1 MQEMTHL
8 TDETLEAYCD
18 GALDAGRQA
27 SVETHVFRCG
37 RCRVELDEWRSLFS
51 MLAALP
57 RFAPSAEFADFVM
70 AKVRIPEPWRVRA
83 FALARRFVPKTTPAW
98 AFTVALLAV
107 PLLAIGTLAVW
118 LFSRSYLTGYQLWV
132 FATDQFAAGASSA
145 ASGAFSRVVQTDVTV
160 WLVSTVTT
168 FLDSVGLRGAGAM
181 AAATGGVI
189 LVSIWVLY
197 RFLFRTSNR
206 GAGHVSF
213 MF

>member
-18 GALDAGRQA
+18 GALDVGVQA

-37 RCRVELDEWRSLFS
+37 RCRVELDEWRSLFT
-51 MLAALP
+51 MLSALP
-57 RFAPSAEFADFVM
+57 RFAPSAEFADLVM
-70 AKVRIPEPWRVRA
+70 ASVRIPEPWRVRA
-83 FALARRFVPKTTPAW
+83 AALVRRFVPGSTPGW
-98 AFTVALLAV
+98 AFAVALLAV

-118 LFSRSYLTGYQLWV
+118 LLSRSYLTGYRLWV
-132 FATDQFAAGASSA
+132 FATDQFAAGASNA
-145 ASGAFSRVVQTDVTV
+145 ASGAFSRIVQTDVTV
-160 WLVSTVTT
+160 WLVTNATA

-181 AAATGGVI
+181 AAASAGVI

-206 GAGHVSF
+206 GTGHVLF